1 MSRALDE
8 RRIVGLGVF
17 YHRHFSVWS
26 VPGDDKKQSFI
37 CLCPWCKF
45 STDNTPSYYLHP
57 GQSSL
62 TLLLLLCPLHIISL
76 LKRKAANY
84 PMWCDFILLL
94 FKEIRLYK
102 HQEIIFST
110 HWTIYNTGEKV
121 ARERTWC
128 VCREL
133 SLPIRLVWSCLTI
146 TRVKWDYC
154 FSNVF

>member
-1 MSRALDE
+1 MCKALDE

-45 STDNTPSYYLHP
+45 SADNPRSYYLPP

-62 TLLLLLCPLHIISL
+62 SLLLWLCPVHIVSL
-76 LKRKAANY
+76 LKRESCRPSY
-84 PMWCDFILLL
+84 VMWLHFVVI
-94 FKEIRLYK
+94 KEIRLYK
-102 HQEIIFST
+102 HQKIIFSP
-110 HWTIYNTGEKV
+110 HWTIYNTGKEF
-121 ARERTWC
+121 ARGRIWC

-146 TRVKWDYC
+146 TRVKWDHC